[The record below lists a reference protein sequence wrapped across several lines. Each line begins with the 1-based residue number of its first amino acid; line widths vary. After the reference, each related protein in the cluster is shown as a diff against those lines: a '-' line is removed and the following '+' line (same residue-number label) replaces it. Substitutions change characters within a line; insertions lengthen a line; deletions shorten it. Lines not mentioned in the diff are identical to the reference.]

1 MERSLLFNRIA
12 YNPPSWISSNVNPNM
27 IPSSRIVLGRLPT
40 PIHRFNYDNDITD
53 SDIHCWIKRDDL
65 TSFDLSGNKVRK
77 LEFLLCEALDGD
89 YDSIITI
96 GGIQSNH
103 ARSTAVASR
112 QLGLTP
118 YLILRSKETPEEYDI
133 SGNLM
138 LDRLVGAEIHQVT
151 PSTYAQ
157 IGSVNL
163 THQLAV
169 QLEEQGKKPYI
180 IPVGGS
186 NALGCF
192 GYLDAVQ
199 EIIDQLAY
207 PVTRS
212 TILGDKNDF
221 DHIVFACGSGGT
233 AAGLSIGIKL
243 AGLPTKVHAVCV
255 CDSPEYFYKHIEE
268 TAIAL
273 GINLDIVGKPQEWL
287 DIYPGQGLGY
297 ARSTDDE
304 LEYIKQVGSQTGIV
318 FDPVYSGKALYN
330 FKTIVKSNP
339 NVFKKGDSVLFIHT
353 GGVFG
358 MYEKQN
364 QLLPLLQPVV
374 KMKVV
379 KP

>member
-1 MERSLLFNRIA
+1 MGE
-12 YNPPSWISSNVNPNM
+12 
-27 IPSSRIVLGRLPT
+27 
-40 PIHRFNYDNDITD
+40 
-53 SDIHCWIKRDDL
+53 C
-65 TSFDLSGNKVRK
+65 
-77 LEFLLCEALDGD
+77 LDGD
-89 YDSIITI
+89 YDSVITI

-103 ARSTAVASR
+103 ARSTAVASA
-112 QLGLTP
+112 QLGLKP
-118 YLILRSKETPEEYDI
+118 YLILRSKETPDEFDMC
-133 SGNLM
+133 GNLM

-186 NALGCF
+186 NAKGCF

-199 EIIDQLAY
+199 EIIDQIAY
-207 PVTRS
+207 PETRS
-212 TILGDKNDF
+212 IILGDKKDF

-255 CDSPEYFYKHIEE
+255 CDSPDYFYNHIEE
-268 TAIAL
+268 TSIAL
-273 GINLDIVGKPQEWL
+273 GIDSNIIGKPQEFL
-287 DIYPGQGLGY
+287 TIYPGQGLGY
-297 ARSTDDE
+297 ARSTDEE
-304 LEYIKQVGSQTGIV
+304 LEYMTKVGSRTGIV

-330 FKTIVKSNP
+330 FKMIVKNNP
-339 NVFKKGDSVLFIHT
+339 NIFKKGDKVLFIHT
-353 GGVFG
+353 GGVLG
-358 MYEKQN
+358 IYEKQS
-364 QLLPLLQPVV
+364 QLLPFLPPVH

-379 KP
+379 KM